1 MNETEIRKDI
11 VKAYQDL
18 GRDGMNKGASGNVSA
33 RSGDHLLITPSGIP
47 SAEMTPDQ
55 VARIALD
62 DGDGKWEGPCKPSS
76 EWRFH
81 RAILASRKQ
90 DCAVVHTHSPFATI
104 LSILRKPI
112 PAVHYMIAGF
122 GTTEIKCCG
131 YATFGTDDLSMMVLD
146 AMEGSA
152 GCLMA
157 NHGMVVAGPN
167 MERTMWLANEL
178 ELLASQYYHALLVG
192 QPHILS
198 AEDIAETAKSFS
210 SYGPA
215 NEDMTNSD

>member
-1 MNETEIRKDI
+1 MKEADIRKEV

-18 GRDGMNKGASGNVSA
+18 SREGMNKGASGNVSA
-33 RSGDHLLITPSGIP
+33 RFGDHMLITPSGIP

-55 VARIALD
+55 VARIALND
-62 DGDGKWEGPCKPSS
+62 TEGNWEGPCKPST

-81 RAILASRKQ
+81 RGILAARHQ

-112 PAVHYMIAGF
+112 PAVHYMMAAF

-131 YATFGTDDLSMMVLD
+131 YTTFGTDELSQMVLD
-146 AMEGSA
+146 AMDGSA

-167 MERTMWLANEL
+167 IERTIWLAGEL

-192 QPHILS
+192 DPHILS
-198 AEDIAETAKSFS
+198 ADVIAETAKSFS
-210 SYGPA
+210 SYGPGD
-215 NEDMTNSD
+215 NQRSS

>member
-1 MNETEIRKDI
+1 MNEADIRKDV

-18 GRDGMNKGASGNVSA
+18 SHQGMNKGASGNVSA
-33 RSGDHLLITPSGIP
+33 RCGEHMLITPSGIP
-47 SAEMTPDQ
+47 SAEMVPEQ
-55 VARIALD
+55 VAKIALND
-62 DGDGKWEGPCKPSS
+62 TEGHWEGPCKPST

-81 RAILASRKQ
+81 RGILASRPE

-112 PAVHYMIAGF
+112 PAVHYMMAAF

-131 YATFGTDDLSMMVLD
+131 YTTFGTDALSQMVAD
-146 AMEGSA
+146 AMQGAA

-167 MERTMWLANEL
+167 MQRTMWLAGEL

-192 QPHILS
+192 DPHILTD
-198 AEDIAETAKSFS
+198 EDIAVTAKSFS
-210 SYGPA
+210 SYGPGD
-215 NEDMTNSD
+215 NEKTA